1 MNQAEYNAQFNRART
16 APNRARQQLLR
27 QTGADIFNRASQ
39 LQAANRE
46 TLAVRVRSDRIIAKA
61 AELADK

>member
-1 MNQAEYNAQFNRART
+1 MNLSDQFNRART

-46 TLAVRVRSDRIIAKA
+46 ALAAKTRQDRIVAKA